1 MTVTAVLVESLG
13 ERASRL
19 NHKAWSLPFDAV
31 DPTAAD
37 DLFAYLKNDGDKDI
51 ILEQVDLISTVAGIC
66 ELFRVTGTAA
76 GVTAFA
82 PVNKTNNA
90 GDMPDA
96 SLSGYG
102 VDITGLTDVGKYAF
116 IELVAVTARD
126 YKIPHGG
133 VRIKKTEAVALSWTQ
148 ATGALTGALHIYE
161 EP

>member
-1 MTVTAVLVESLG
+1 MTVTTVLVESLG

-37 DLFAYLKNDGDKDI
+37 DLFVYLKNNGDKDV
-51 ILEQVDLISTVAGIC
+51 ILEQVDAISTVAGIL
-66 ELFRVTGTAA
+66 ELFRVTGTAV
-76 GVTAFA
+76 GVTDGT
-82 PVNKTNNA
+82 PVNKTNHA
-90 GDMPDA
+90 GDKPDVTY
-96 SLSGYG
+96 GYG
-102 VDITGLTDVGKYAF
+102 VDITGLTDAGKYAF

-133 VRIKKTEAVALSWTQ
+133 VRIRKTEAVALSWTQ
-148 ATGALTGALHIYE
+148 ATGVLSGVLHVYE